1 MSDQIAGV
9 LVLILAFALCACAKA
24 QDKEAAPA
32 NAGSE
37 AEQPGQEDTKPE
49 KAQEPAEQE
58 PDRNVLLSPSDP
70 AVNKTAPESF
80 QAKFETSNGTFIVQV
95 TRSWAPH
102 GADRV
107 YNLVANGFYDGCHF
121 FRVLSGF
128 VAQFGMHGDP
138 AVSSQWTP
146 ARIPDDPVKVSNK
159 RGTVTFAMAGK
170 DTRTTQLFINY
181 RDNGSLDGM
190 GFSPIGEV
198 IEGMSV
204 VDALYSEYGEGAPR
218 GKGPSQGRIN
228 AEGNKYLEASF
239 PKLDYVKKATIVP

>member
-1 MSDQIAGV
+1 MSDQIGGV

-24 QDKEAAPA
+24 QDKEEATEL
-32 NAGSE
+32 AGAE
-37 AEQPGQEDTKPE
+37 TEQPGQEDSKPE
-49 KAQEPAEQE
+49 KTEEPAAQEP
-58 PDRNVLLSPSDP
+58 DGKVLLSPSDP

-80 QAKFETSNGTFIVQV
+80 QARFETSNGTFIVQV
-95 TRSWAPH
+95 TRSWTPH
-102 GADRV
+102 GADRF
-107 YNLVANGFYDGCHF
+107 YNLVNNGLYDGCRF

-128 VAQFGMHGDP
+128 VAQFGINGDP
-138 AVSSQWTP
+138 AVSSQWTL
-146 ARIPDDPVKVSNK
+146 ASISDDPVKVSNK
-159 RGTVTFAMAGK
+159 RGTVTFAMGGENS
-170 DTRTTQLFINY
+170 RTTQLFINY

-218 GKGPSQGRIN
+218 GKGPSQGRIQ